1 MGSAKSAMAP
11 TGNRPFCGSA
21 FWRVRVPTLEP
32 DQQVAVAGLV
42 RPIFPGAPDLDR
54 IGAVAAV
61 AGLDLVSIA
70 IRRCSNSSNASP
82 IVPTLP
88 LSTGWPKIAN
98 GWHLALA
105 GKFTRQLLPQFSA
118 TNCRPSLWRFGRPL
132 RIEESSGT
140 RGPPSRGFGTPPARH
155 AISRRTTPACVSQE
169 LLGSLS
175 AGPKSL
181 DGGVR
186 PRNRPKRI
194 SVVDPGDSWRVR
206 QRQFGGRAG

>member
-1 MGSAKSAMAP
+1 MFGLKAAGPRLLQLDLAVWLGVGRAAHAVAGPGRHCWRRQRSMGSAKSAMAP

-98 GWHLALA
+98 VGIW
-105 GKFTRQLLPQFSA
+105 
-118 TNCRPSLWRFGRPL
+118 LWP
-132 RIEESSGT
+132 ENS
-140 RGPPSRGFGTPPARH
+140 P
-155 AISRRTTPACVSQE
+155 VSCF
-169 LLGSLS
+169 
-175 AGPKSL
+175 
-181 DGGVR
+181 
-186 PRNRPKRI
+186 RNF
-194 SVVDPGDSWRVR
+194 R
-206 QRQFGGRAG
+206 QRIVDRLFGGSVGR